1 MIFLLLS
8 ANFIIIVIVAI
19 ILISIIQIDI
29 TYAWL
34 FEDVHALHD
43 GRVLQIEAFWDLFHF
58 RWKRDLLENLIPK
71 NVNVFK
77 YLILNVIW
85 K

>member
-43 GRVLQIEAFWDLFHF
+43 GRVPQIEAF
-58 RWKRDLLENLIPK
+58 
-71 NVNVFK
+71 
-77 YLILNVIW
+77 
-85 K
+85 